1 MDLADDF
8 TGVIPCHR
16 DDVAEGLGPLRPVGS
31 SATAGGAGIHGLDEL
46 ASTRQLGG
54 GVGDRRDDPRAPVD
68 PARVTACVQGFEGDE
83 RAMNGRRTIKRK
95 LARPLHSID
104 TCSVTTTSLLNSIL
118 NWLRAGYPE
127 GVPGPDRVPLLAL
140 LRSTPLTED
149 QIKEVVRN
157 ITADGSTA
165 LADGEIGKDE
175 IAAFIKDVSH
185 HDAGPENV
193 QRIAAKL
200 AAAGWPLAGVD
211 DSAV

>member
-1 MDLADDF
+1 MN
-8 TGVIPCHR
+8 
-16 DDVAEGLGPLRPVGS
+16 
-31 SATAGGAGIHGLDEL
+31 
-46 ASTRQLGG
+46 
-54 GVGDRRDDPRAPVD
+54 DRRTVKP
-68 PARVTACVQGFEGDE
+68 G
-83 RAMNGRRTIKRK
+83 
-95 LARPLHSID
+95 LARLWPSND
-104 TCSVTTTSLLNSIL
+104 TYSVTTTSLLSSIL

-140 LRSTPLTED
+140 LRATPLTED

-157 ITADGSTA
+157 ITADGSAA
-165 LADGEIGKDE
+165 LADGEIGEDE

-211 DSAV
+211 DGSV